1 MLYVLSL
8 IGMSILLILLQLWLS
23 SKKSVF
29 PGLALIA
36 AAWVVFLSLTVWT
49 YSLDVPTKEEKLTCS
64 LDKGRTAK
72 ATVTWSEDHEIIAVT
87 DISIKDEEGTLI
99 DEIAWGEYRLK
110 DVQKELKGDYAIT
123 MDTPT
128 TWKDGMDDGVK
139 FGYTTFSK
147 NIFLWD
153 LGIVTLPLLLIH
165 LTRRFQLRHK
175 RQREELEKMNIQEL

>member
-23 SKKSVF
+23 SKKVYFQGWRSSRLHGSF
-29 PGLALIA
+29 FI
-36 AAWVVFLSLTVWT
+36 LTVWT

-64 LDKGRTAK
+64 LDKGRTAE

-139 FGYTTFSK
+139 FGYTTFRR
-147 NIFLWD
+147 IFSC
-153 LGIVTLPLLLIH
+153 GI
-165 LTRRFQLRHK
+165 
-175 RQREELEKMNIQEL
+175 